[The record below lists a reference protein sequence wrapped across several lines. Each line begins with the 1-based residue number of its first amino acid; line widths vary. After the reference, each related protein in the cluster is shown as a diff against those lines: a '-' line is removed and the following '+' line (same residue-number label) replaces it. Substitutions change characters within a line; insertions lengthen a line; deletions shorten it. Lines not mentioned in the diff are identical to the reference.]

1 MGSFSRKL
9 KRKQFKAAR
18 KKFMSDFKRSMRE
31 FKKQVKCSRCG
42 YHPIPGENID
52 DWHIDQESNN
62 IDLICT
68 KCYNPNQEVV
78 STSEENQNEI

>member
-9 KRKQFKAAR
+9 KRKQFKAA
-18 KKFMSDFKRSMRE
+18 KKQFMSDFKKSMRE
-31 FKKQVKCSRCG
+31 FKKQVKCSKCG
-42 YHPIPGENID
+42 YHPVPGENID

-68 KCYNPNQEVV
+68 SCYNSDQEV
-78 STSEENQNEI
+78 TNKAEECLHEI